1 MLNTIPEEADLAI
14 LTGTTWPDAFLICK
28 ANKLADGLNSSEFM
42 YTEIPFLIV
51 KVPSAGFSDLGK
63 GIMLYAFW
71 AKELHAIN
79 MNKIKTW
86 IFFIIQFGLSCKD
99 IGSNLKLVEYIIIN
113 FKRKMLNLAP
123 N

>member
-1 MLNTIPEEADLAI
+1 MLNTIPEEAVLAI
-14 LTGTTWPDAFLICK
+14 LTEAVRPETFLICK

-71 AKELHAIN
+71 AKELQAIHKH
-79 MNKIKTW
+79 KIMSW
-86 IFFIIQFGLSCKD
+86 IFFIVLMD
-99 IGSNLKLVEYIIIN
+99 
-113 FKRKMLNLAP
+113 
-123 N
+123 